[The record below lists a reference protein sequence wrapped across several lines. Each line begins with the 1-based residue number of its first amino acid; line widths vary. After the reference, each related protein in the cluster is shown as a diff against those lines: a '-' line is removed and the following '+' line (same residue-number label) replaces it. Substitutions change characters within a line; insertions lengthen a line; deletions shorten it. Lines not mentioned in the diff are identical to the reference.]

1 MKKIFAILV
10 TICMFISM
18 FSISSFAAL
27 LTELDAAPVG
37 TLLRVTATKGEETV
51 LIGDYDNFE
60 DGWNEAMELAGDE
73 DKMEENNY
81 NRIIVDL
88 YADWD
93 ANSKGEFG
101 SGDGFDNDT
110 IYIPEDAKITLNL
123 NGYTINRGLTKDI
136 DDGEVMFINDDADVI
151 INKGTITGG
160 YSNSEGGGLYIEG
173 GANVTLNDVNIVGN
187 AVKGD
192 DGAGIYIYGGA
203 TLVMN
208 GGSIS
213 NNFMDNTYTPFFV
226 IINPYGV
233 ICAKDST
240 VVLNNVTFDG
250 NYSYTYSARG
260 LVLYADGSTVKMD
273 KCTVSNNATKGSV
286 TEDIIYANDS
296 SLMITDTDFINN
308 NTLKGASDLNPKLFY
323 VEDSHLS
330 LTGGTITQNGGDELF
345 YFEYSEADIKGA
357 TITENQAGLMY
368 VDNDHE
374 TINMVN
380 CILDKN
386 TPKGNN
392 KAVECG
398 KDGSLTMIDC
408 VLGDTTF
415 SNTAYVKI
423 TTSEVSRDEGVIGIS
438 LLGEDGSVVSVRYY
452 KDFASGWDYA
462 MASAKTNAYGRVVVD
477 LYANWIIK
485 DTPTTSGYVVSIPE
499 NARVT
504 INMNSYAIDRTDA
517 GTSFSNMNGEV
528 MYIDENAD
536 VIINDGKITGG
547 KSGVGAGGIHIKDN
561 ARVVLNNVNVVG
573 NQATGANGAGIAVY
587 NGAVLV
593 MNGGS
598 LSDNYLT
605 SKVIT
610 LIGGITIPICSY
622 GTLYVE
628 DASATL
634 NNVVI
639 NNNYTDDSG
648 SEGVAI
654 YVNDSTVTLNN
665 CVVSG
670 NAVNDGVDG
679 EGTLYACSVI
689 GAEDSTLVINN
700 TDFTGNGSLCEN
712 GDFDYTRLF
721 CLKDS
726 SLTLEGGK
734 ITGNSPDKLFLFD
747 DSEADIKGVTIT
759 DNTSVVFDIKNGIQK
774 VTLTECTLDKNTSVE
789 YNEDIRVAAKDTL
802 VINNC
807 TLGDTSFKD
816 KSLVTFTGTAVG
828 SIFGEGSLTMIL
840 VIVSLVA
847 SAVSIC
853 LTIALYKKKAVP
865 VVANGAEDTETDGE
879 E

>member
-1 MKKIFAILV
+1 MKRILAILM
-10 TICMFISM
+10 TICLLAGAL
-18 FSISSFAAL
+18 SISTSAAL
-27 LTELDAAPVG
+27 LSELDAVPVG
-37 TLLRVTATKGEETV
+37 TVLRVSALKGNSTEV
-51 LIGDYDNFE
+51 IKDYNDFE
-60 DGWNEAMELAGDE
+60 DGWNYAMELAGDE

-81 NRIIVDL
+81 DRIVVDL
-88 YADWD
+88 YADWK

-123 NGYTINRGLTKDI
+123 NGYTINRGLTEDI

-160 YSNSEGGGLYIEG
+160 YSNSEGAGLYIEG

-203 TLVMN
+203 TLIVN

-213 NNFMDNTYTPFFV
+213 NNFMDSEYTPFFV
-226 IINPYGV
+226 VIDPYGV

-250 NYSYTYSARG
+250 NYSYTDAARG

-273 KCTVSNNATKGSV
+273 KCTVSNNATKESV

-308 NTLKGASDLNPKLFY
+308 NTPKGASYLNSRLFY

-330 LTGGTITQNGGDELF
+330 LTGGKITKNGGEELF
-345 YFEYSEADIKGA
+345 YFEDSESDITGV

-368 VDNDHE
+368 VSNDHE
-374 TINMVN
+374 LVN
-380 CILDKN
+380 VVECILGNN

-392 KAVECG
+392 AGVEILKEG
-398 KDGSLTMIDC
+398 NLTMIDC

-423 TTSEVSRDEGVIGIS
+423 MTSEVSREDGVIGIN

-452 KDFASGWDYA
+452 KDFASGWNYA
-462 MASAKTNAYGRVVVD
+462 MESAKTNNYDRVIVD
-477 LYANWIIK
+477 LYADWNTK
-485 DTPTTSGYVVSIPE
+485 EVPTASGYVVSIPQ
-499 NARVT
+499 NAKVT
-504 INMNSYAIDRTDA
+504 INMNGYKINRDYA
-517 GTSFSNMNGEV
+517 GTTSFNGEV
-528 MYIDENAD
+528 MYIGENAD
-536 VIINDGKITGG
+536 IIINDGTITGG
-547 KSGVGAGGIHIKDN
+547 QSRSGAGGIHIKDN
-561 ARVVLNNVNVVG
+561 AIVVLNNVNVIKNKTIG
-573 NQATGANGAGIAVY
+573 SNGAGIAVCK
-587 NGAVLV
+587 GAVLV

-598 LSDNYLT
+598 LSDNKMNIKLVGLGEYL
-605 SKVIT
+605 SFPVC
-610 LIGGITIPICSY
+610 PY
-622 GTLYVE
+622 GTLYVN
-628 DASATL
+628 AATATL

-639 NNNYTDDSG
+639 NNNYTNDSD
-648 SEGVAI
+648 SEGMAI
-654 YVNDSTVTLNN
+654 YADESTVTLNN
-665 CVVSG
+665 CVVSN
-670 NAVNDGVDG
+670 NAVVGVV
-679 EGTLYACSVI
+679 EEKVTEYAKSII
-689 GAEDSTLVINN
+689 GAENSTLVINN
-700 TDFTGNGSLCEN
+700 TDFTGNSAVSDTDDSYYSL
-712 GDFDYTRLF
+712 LF
-721 CLKDS
+721 SLEAS
-726 SLTLEGGK
+726 SLTMEGGK

-759 DNTSVVFDIKNGIQK
+759 DNTSVVFDIKNDIQK

-802 VINNC
+802 VMNNC

-816 KSLVTFTGTAVG
+816 KSMVTFTGTAVG

-865 VVANGAEDTETDGE
+865 VAANGAEDTETDGE